1 MITRDYTEEEY
12 KEMCA
17 KLNQF
22 KNTHS
27 ILDKDVL
34 AAQMCDV
41 LHINETLIIRFLKK
55 AKIITDARN
64 HAKTAYWVD
73 EGPIY
78 IGKVKEAVRLYKEY
92 NKERNDKWLSKKVKP
107 SIQECIDVLKENG
120 YKVYKE
126 RVEWVEV

>member
-1 MITRDYTEEEY
+1 
-12 KEMCA
+12 
-17 KLNQF
+17 
-22 KNTHS
+22 
-27 ILDKDVL
+27 
-34 AAQMCDV
+34 MCDV
-41 LHINETLIIRFLKK
+41 LHINKTLIIRFLKK

-64 HAKTAYWVD
+64 HAETAYWVG

-92 NKERNDKWLSKKVKP
+92 NKERNERLVSKKVKP